1 MENEKTV
8 NELVIYLAHCNR
20 KEHLATVLAMI
31 RQQARNEQ
39 AIRDTADDVRG
50 LMDEQRHL
58 RQKLVDGP
66 IDPLMR
72 NLHNGY

>member
-1 MENEKTV
+1 MENETV
-8 NELVIYLAHCNR
+8 NDLVIYLAHCNR
-20 KEHLATVLAMI
+20 KEHLNTVLDMVR
-31 RQQARNEQ
+31 RQASNEQ
-39 AIRDTADDVRG
+39 ALRDAAGDVRG

-72 NLHNGY
+72 NLRNGY